1 MYTDCKPVD
10 SSVCP
15 SSRQSQGTQMLPS
28 KFCWLT
34 TSSERQHHLKGTIW
48 KSQAWMLLVI
58 QTINSANTGCTWNT
72 FWTAASHILFLAVSK
87 VLSIATFTVCLP
99 FSVEISSTPNSQKI
113 WLDCCTWFRFVTAK
127 HHWNYFK
134 HVNINILTHNTA
146 MKYYYKI
153 HLQWSA
159 KACWYLGI

>member
-15 SSRQSQGTQMLPS
+15 SSRQIQGTQMFPS
-28 KFCWLT
+28 KFCWLM
-34 TSSERQHHLKGTIW
+34 TSSERHHMKESSL
-48 KSQAWMLLVI
+48 MLLVI
-58 QTINSANTGCTWNT
+58 QIINSPNTGCIWNT
-72 FWTAASHILFLAVSK
+72 FWTAASHILFLAVSN

-99 FSVEISSTPNSQKI
+99 FSVEISSTPSSQQI

-134 HVNINILTHNTA
+134 HVKINILTHNIA
-146 MKYYYKI
+146 MKYYYKTC
-153 HLQWSA
+153 LQWSA
-159 KACWYLGI
+159 KACWYWGN